1 MSRGRALEF
10 GDLLERLKLIMVATC
25 VLQLEK
31 FSLQMFCFFLM
42 ECRRWALICR
52 GASSFYFPDL
62 SRGLY
67 RVDGWTLAV
76 LICRDAGEYFLV
88 FLQIDVLADM
98 YTRIVEYAT
107 RDQAQ
112 NAVNTLS
119 NQSLMGR
126 LVYVREVCLQR
137 FHGVGV
143 AISTDF
149 SPGP

>member
-10 GDLLERLKLIMVATC
+10 GDLLERLKLIMAATC

-42 ECRRWALICR
+42 ECRRWALIHR
-52 GASSFYFPDL
+52 GASSFYFPRF

-76 LICRDAGEYFLV
+76 LICRDAGECFLV
-88 FLQIDVLADM
+88 FLQIEALADF

-126 LVYVREVCLQR
+126 LVYVREVCVHK
-137 FHGVGV
+137 FHGV

-149 SPGP
+149 SLGP